1 MLDKLKTLEKNI
13 GELRSLKTRFSST
26 ARDDLTEKWALRYG
40 LFESIQIIIDI
51 SCHIVSKFNLGN
63 PQNYR
68 QCIEILQQN
77 GYITADLSNK
87 LQAMIGLRNILVHE
101 YMAIDDNK
109 LREFLD
115 RVDDMLAF
123 AHACA
128 RYIEE

>member
-13 GELRSLKTRFSST
+13 GELRSLRSRFLST
-26 ARDDLTEKWALRYG
+26 AADDLTEKWALRYG

-68 QCIEILQQN
+68 ECVEILQQN

-101 YMAIDDNK
+101 YMAIDDTK

-123 AHACA
+123 VHACA
-128 RYIEE
+128 KYIGE